1 MQHAA
6 VETRVV
12 GGDERRV
19 VEPGAERRPQIGE
32 GRRVAYVVPA
42 QTVEAGE
49 REPCDWRPDQVGSGQ
64 DDPAA
69 AAGSESDRAGAVAAD
84 GGGLEVDR
92 DERSRRRR
100 LNGKRRGLN
109 RGWAEEGNEGNVVE
123 AWGKFDETSR
133 RIHRLEHHC
142 ADVGACFE
150 ELLKDEVLN
159 RRFAAAAGQ
168 KRLDP
173 NTAARLAALA
183 FLHDFGKLNAGFQF
197 KIEHHPVP
205 GEERERKPSRAG
217 HVSEALL
224 AFGRDDVCDTLGLY
238 RMCEEWGEGVEP
250 LLYAAL
256 AHHGRPAERPTQ
268 TGKGPAN
275 LWKPFAGYDP
285 LATARLLN
293 ERAHRWFPDA
303 FASGPPLPDTPA
315 LAHLFAG
322 TVAIADQ
329 LGSKEDDFKYEQA
342 LELDYIERARR
353 IAARVVQGTLFRRA
367 GWNTNAAAADV
378 RSLFGYATPRPCQ
391 RDVSAAPTDRPLL
404 ILESETGS
412 GKTEAAILR
421 FVALWREGLVDGLYF
436 AVPTRAAA
444 KQLHVRV
451 GKALTRLIP
460 PDAQVETVLAVPGYH
475 RAGDAEGERIGR
487 FDVFWKDEPGERKR
501 LARWSAE
508 SARKFLA
515 SPAAVGTVD
524 QVLLAGLR
532 VKWAHFRAASLARS
546 LLVVD
551 EVHASDAYM
560 TRVLRGVLQG
570 HLAIGGHALLMS
582 ATLGSAARSGF
593 VSESPRSSPPAPEDA
608 ERVPYPALT
617 LARGGTPP
625 ETRAIDTDDSSKSVK
640 MTGEPILEDPNAIAT
655 AALAAAREGAKVLVI
670 RNTVTSA
677 QAVFEALTAQGGEDV
692 VLKVADQPTLHHSRF
707 AAEDRHRLDEAVER
721 MLGKTDRPR
730 GGAVVIGTQTL
741 EQSLDID
748 ADLLITDVC
757 PVDVLLQRIGRL
769 RRHRE
774 TSRPAGFGEP
784 RCCVLLPKAGV
795 EAGLDGTLLRH
806 GLGMTERGGVYE
818 NLLSVEAT
826 RGLIASHPRWTIPAM
841 NRLLVE
847 QATHPDVLSKLPG
860 TEDER
865 WRRHR
870 ESVTGRHAAKT
881 VLAKNHALTRAEK
894 FDEELV
900 FPDID
905 ERVRTRLGEDGPRIV
920 LANPVR
926 GPFGKEVKTFNLP
939 AYWFRGALP
948 TKDEIDA
955 ARAEPGHDDD
965 LLLRIGDRTLIY
977 DRAGVRRS
985 DA

>member
-1 MQHAA
+1 M
-6 VETRVV
+6 
-12 GGDERRV
+12 
-19 VEPGAERRPQIGE
+19 
-32 GRRVAYVVPA
+32 
-42 QTVEAGE
+42 
-49 REPCDWRPDQVGSGQ
+49 
-64 DDPAA
+64 
-69 AAGSESDRAGAVAAD
+69 
-84 GGGLEVDR
+84 
-92 DERSRRRR
+92 
-100 LNGKRRGLN
+100 
-109 RGWAEEGNEGNVVE
+109 E
-123 AWGKFDETSR
+123 AWGKFDKSSG

-142 ADVGACFE
+142 ADVAACFE
-150 ELLKDEVLN
+150 ALLRDPVLQA
-159 RRFAAAAGQ
+159 RFARAAGLE
-168 KRLDP
+168 RLDVT
-173 NTAARLAALA
+173 TAARLTFLA
-183 FLHDFGKLNAGFQF
+183 FMHDFGKLSTGFQF
-197 KIEHHPVP
+197 KTAT
-205 GEERERKPSRAG
+205 RKKQYPRRPRADG
-217 HVSEALL
+217 HIGVALFCFDH
-224 AFGRDDVCDTLGLY
+224 AEICHALGLY
-238 RMCEEWGEGVEP
+238 EVCDDWGDGVEP
-250 LLYAAL
+250 LLRAAL

-268 TGKGPAN
+268 TGTGPAD

-285 LATARLLN
+285 LATARLLT
-293 ERAHRWFPDA
+293 ERARQWFPNA
-303 FASGPPLPDTPA
+303 FANGPLLPDDTPA

-322 TVAIADQ
+322 VVAIADQ
-329 LGSKEDDFKYEQA
+329 LGSKEDAFQYEP
-342 LELDYIERARR
+342 EPDPNYIERARR
-353 IAARVVQGTLFRRA
+353 TAADVVQGTLFRRD
-367 GWNTNAAAADV
+367 GWTANAAVADV
-378 RSLFGYATPRPCQ
+378 RSLFGYVEPRPCQ
-391 RDVSAAPTDRPLL
+391 RGVSAAPTDRPLL

-421 FVALWREGLVDGLYF
+421 FAALWREGLVDGLYF

-487 FDVFWKDEPGERKR
+487 FDVFWKDEPDEKTR

-617 LARGGTPP
+617 LARGGAPP
-625 ETRAIDTDDSSKSVK
+625 ETRAIETDDSSKSVK

-670 RNTVTSA
+670 RNTVMSA
-677 QAVFEALTAQGGEDV
+677 QAVFGALTTQGGEDV
-692 VLKVADQPTLHHSRF
+692 VLKVAERPTLHHSRF

-757 PVDVLLQRIGRL
+757 PVDVMLQRIGRL
-769 RRHRE
+769 HRHRE
-774 TSRPAGFGEP
+774 TSRPARFREP
-784 RCCVLLPKAGV
+784 RCRVLLPETGI

-806 GLGMTERGGVYE
+806 GLGISERGGIYE
-818 NLLSVEAT
+818 NLHSVEAT
-826 RGLIASHPRWTIPAM
+826 RGLIADHPRWTIPAM
-841 NRLLVE
+841 NRMLVE

-865 WRRHR
+865 WQRHR
-870 ESVTGRHAAKT
+870 ESVCGQHAAKG
-881 VLAKNHALTRAEK
+881 VLARNHALMRTEK
-894 FDEELV
+894 FNDDLR

-905 ERVRTRLGEDGPRIV
+905 EQRVRTRLGEDGPRII
-920 LANPVR
+920 LPDPVQ
-926 GPFGKEVKTFNLP
+926 GPFGKDVQTFNLP
-939 AYWFRGALP
+939 AHWFRGALP
-948 TKDEIDA
+948 TKDEIAA

-965 LLLRIGDRTLIY
+965 LLLRVGDRTLIY
-977 DRAGVRRS
+977 DHAGVRKS

>member
-1 MQHAA
+1 M
-6 VETRVV
+6 
-12 GGDERRV
+12 G
-19 VEPGAERRPQIGE
+19 
-32 GRRVAYVVPA
+32 
-42 QTVEAGE
+42 
-49 REPCDWRPDQVGSGQ
+49 
-64 DDPAA
+64 
-69 AAGSESDRAGAVAAD
+69 
-84 GGGLEVDR
+84 
-92 DERSRRRR
+92 
-100 LNGKRRGLN
+100 
-109 RGWAEEGNEGNVVE
+109 
-123 AWGKFDETSR
+123 AWGKFDKASGR
-133 RIHRLEHHC
+133 RHRLEHHC
-142 ADVGACFE
+142 ADVAACFE
-150 ELLKDEVLN
+150 ELLKDEVLS
-159 RRFAAAAGQ
+159 RRLAAAAAAEPEGPAPGTAAEMPG
-168 KRLDP
+168 RLDP
-173 NTAARLAALA
+173 NTAARLTVIA
-183 FLHDFGKLNAGFQF
+183 FLHDFGKLNAGFQLQF
-197 KIEHHPVP
+197 EQPPAGKKQ
-205 GEERERKPSRAG
+205 GRRKPALVNHITG
-217 HVSEALL
+217 ALL
-224 AFGRDDVCDTLGLY
+224 AFHQREICDTLGLY
-238 RMCEEWGEGVEP
+238 RMCEDWGEGVEP
-250 LLYAAL
+250 LLYAVL
-256 AHHGRPAERPTQ
+256 AHHGKPAERPTQ
-268 TGKGPAN
+268 TGKGPADI
-275 LWKPFAGYDP
+275 WKPFAGYDP

-322 TVAIADQ
+322 TVVIADQ
-329 LGSKEDDFKYEQA
+329 LGSKEDAFQYEPNP
-342 LELDYIERARR
+342 DPNYVERARR
-353 IAARVVQGTLFRRA
+353 IAAAVVQGTLFRRA

-378 RSLFGYATPRPCQ
+378 RSLFGYAAPRPCQ

-421 FVALWREGLVDGLYF
+421 FAALWREGLVDGLYF

-487 FDVFWKDEPGERKR
+487 FDVFWKDEPDERTR

-617 LARGGTPP
+617 LARGGAPP

-721 MLGKTDRPR
+721 MLGRRNRPR

-748 ADLLITDVC
+748 ADLLLTDVC

-769 RRHRE
+769 HRHRE

-826 RGLIASHPRWTIPAM
+826 RGLIADHPRWTIPAM
-841 NRLLVE
+841 NRMLVE
-847 QATHPDVLSKLPG
+847 RATHPDVLSKLPG

-865 WRRHR
+865 WQQHYR
-870 ESVTGRHAAKT
+870 T
-881 VLAKNHALTRAEK
+881 VRGKDEARGQQARMHKLTRAEK
-894 FDEELV
+894 FDKELV
-900 FPDID
+900 FPDVD

-920 LANPVR
+920 LPDPVQ
-926 GPFGKEVKTFNLP
+926 GPFGKDVQTFNLP
-939 AYWFRGALP
+939 AHWFPGALP